1 MMNRRDFLK
10 TSAGTAL
17 SGLVAGNFKSLAA
30 QPAEKTLEKIGV
42 QLYTVRSLMQK
53 DFEGTLKQVAAAG
66 YKEVEFAGYY
76 ERKPG
81 DVKKL
86 LDDLGLTAPATH
98 QGLAVFQ
105 DKMDWL
111 VETAKTIGHQY
122 LVCPWLAPDQR
133 NSIDNY
139 KQLAAS
145 FNKFG
150 EACQKAGLQFAY
162 HNHDFEFQTVDGQ
175 IPFDVLLAATDP
187 KLVQFELD
195 LFWIK
200 KGGQD
205 TLAYFAKHPGRFAL
219 CHVKDMD
226 EQGAMLDV
234 GKGKINFAKI
244 FAQAEQA
251 GLKHYFVEH
260 DEPKDPLQSI
270 TNSCQY
276 LKQLK
281 F

>member
-1 MMNRRDFLK
+1 MMNRRNFLK
-10 TSAGTAL
+10 TSAGAAL
-17 SGLVAGNFKSLAA
+17 SGLVAGNFKAVAA
-30 QPAEKTLEKIGV
+30 QPAEKSLEKIGV

-53 DFEGTLKQVAAAG
+53 DFEGTLKQVAAVG
-66 YKEVEFAGYY
+66 YQEVEFAGYY
-76 ERKPG
+76 ERKPD

-86 LDDLGLTAPATH
+86 LDDLGLKAPATH

-111 VETAKTIGHQY
+111 VETAKIVGHHY

-139 KQLAAS
+139 KRLAAA
-145 FNKFG
+145 FNKYG
-150 EACQKAGLQFAY
+150 EACQKADLQFAY

-175 IPFDVLLAATDP
+175 IPFDVLLEETDP
-187 KLVQFELD
+187 KLVQMELD

-226 EQGAMLDV
+226 EEGHMLDV
-234 GKGKINFAKI
+234 GKGKIDFAKI
-244 FAQAEQA
+244 FAQAKQA
-251 GLKHYFVEH
+251 GLKHFFVEH